1 MILSKLFSF
10 SKRAFNYFQAVIFS
24 KPFEI
29 IDERII
35 SKSVFS
41 IKEKTVERIFF
52 PPVFGLSEGGMLD
65 FFSDALTIK
74 KIESATIYYGS
85 DFVTKDT
92 SAFWKKYF
100 LPQWQKIIPSDAFL
114 FKIKG
119 EHIYIKK
126 ARVQHTVNVAF
137 SLLGVHSHTWTHFLF
152 QYFSKLLY
160 IQNVLDL
167 EHSVTIVHP
176 IYSDP
181 QVNYIFKSFTRH
193 FKNISFLPI
202 KNGDTV
208 FCKSL
213 YHINNTSQISDHANY
228 ITPSDII
235 IPEFVLHKIKN
246 NLISFLAESVEIK
259 KQQFTNYKKIYLGRV
274 GQRNLLNSDEIESFF
289 ISKGFKIV
297 YPDKFSLHEKYMI
310 FKNADVIVGPGS
322 SAFSNIIFSKPGTK
336 VLAFSN
342 YQRLCDAL
350 SYYKYFGICFVM
362 VNDKDVDQ
370 TIHSNY
376 SISLEKLELS
386 YNYLLE
392 YSVR

>member
-1 MILSKLFSF
+1 
-10 SKRAFNYFQAVIFS
+10 
-24 KPFEI
+24 
-29 IDERII
+29 
-35 SKSVFS
+35 
-41 IKEKTVERIFF
+41 VERIFF

-137 SLLGVHSHTWTHFLF
+137 SLLGVHSHIWTHFLL
-152 QYFSKLLY
+152 QHFSKLLY
-160 IQNVLDL
+160 IQQVLDL
-167 EHSVTIVHP
+167 EPSVTIVHP
-176 IYSDP
+176 IYNDP
-181 QVNYIFKSFTRH
+181 QVNYIFESFTR
-193 FKNISFLPI
+193 NYRNLSFLPV
-202 KNGDTV
+202 KEGDAV
-208 FCKSL
+208 FCKTL
-213 YHINNTSQISDHANY
+213 YHINNTSQISDHATY
-228 ITPSDII
+228 IAPSDII
-235 IPEFVLHKIKN
+235 IPEFVLQKIKN
-246 NLISFLAESVEIK
+246 SLNLLLAECVKRDKLQII
-259 KQQFTNYKKIYLGRV
+259 THKKIYLGRK
-274 GQRNLLNSDEIESFF
+274 GQRNLLNSNEVEAFF
-289 ISKGFKIV
+289 TSKGFVVV
-297 YPDKFSLHEKYMI
+297 YPDKYTLQEKYLI
-310 FKNADVIVGPGS
+310 FQNAEIIVGPGS
-322 SAFSNIIFSKPGTK
+322 SAFSNIIFSKPGTR

-342 YQRLCDAL
+342 YQRLSDAL
-350 SYYKYFGICFVM
+350 SYYKYFEIRFVM

-392 YSVR
+392 YSVG